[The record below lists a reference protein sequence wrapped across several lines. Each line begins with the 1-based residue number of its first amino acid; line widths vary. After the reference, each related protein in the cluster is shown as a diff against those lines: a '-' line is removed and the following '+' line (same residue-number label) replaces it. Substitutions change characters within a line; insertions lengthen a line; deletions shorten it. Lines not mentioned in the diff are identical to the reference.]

1 MTKSIAAQFRKTEQ
15 ERVKPRSV
23 WQAAPLLLLLL
34 ACVALFTG
42 LGLWQLHRLAWKLEL
57 IATVDAR
64 VHASPVPIPPV
75 DSWAG
80 LDVNELIYQ
89 RVALSGVYDHGAE
102 VQSLAVTE
110 LGPGYWVLTP
120 LLLEGAGSVM
130 INRGYVPQALKNPAS
145 RSELPPSGRVDITGL
160 LRASEPEGGFLRNN
174 DPAADRW
181 FSRDTIAMGEAQQ
194 LPKPVAPFFV
204 DADATA
210 SPAAD
215 SQQERTDETNTTD
228 TTDTNESTDL
238 NDSSF
243 SNKANTLTDSSESF
257 PRAGLTVIAFRNTH
271 LVYALT
277 WFALAG
283 MACVG
288 LYLVLRERYRQ

>member
-1 MTKSIAAQFRKTEQ
+1 MTKSIAAESRKTEQ

-64 VHASPVPIPPV
+64 VHASPVPIPSV

-204 DADATA
+204 DAD
-210 SPAAD
+210 
-215 SQQERTDETNTTD
+215 TTD
-228 TTDTNESTDL
+228 SYNSTDL
-238 NDSSF
+238 NDSS
-243 SNKANTLTDSSESF
+243 
-257 PRAGLTVIAFRNTH
+257 
-271 LVYALT
+271 
-277 WFALAG
+277 
-283 MACVG
+283 
-288 LYLVLRERYRQ
+288 VLK